1 MTVLIIACHP
11 DDMELM
17 MAGTALLLKDKGC
30 TLHCIN
36 VANGS
41 GGSTELGPIEIAAL
55 RRKESMRS
63 AGLLDAVIHESL
75 VNSLEV
81 FYTQNLIRRI
91 AGLVRD
97 VQPDIVLTQSL
108 EDYMEDHMNTARI
121 AVTGTFLRNVP
132 NYQSIPNLPAVFG
145 DVMLY
150 HATPHI
156 LTDMM
161 RQPIVPELYVNVT
174 GVMERKE
181 QMLAC
186 HASQKEWL
194 DRTQG
199 FDSYLKTMGT
209 ITETVGGMSRRFRFA
224 EGWRRHSHVGFARQD
239 CNPLADI
246 LGSSCVVDPV
256 AFGGRTVS

>member
-1 MTVLIIACHP
+1 MTALIIACHP

-30 TLHCIN
+30 TLHCMT

-41 GGSTELGPIEIAAL
+41 AGSTELGPKEIAAL
-55 RRKESMRS
+55 RREESMKS
-63 AGLLDAVIHESL
+63 AGLLGAVFHESL
-75 VNSLEV
+75 VDDLEV
-81 FYTQNLIRRI
+81 FYTSNLIRI
-91 AGLVRD
+91 ITGLVRN
-97 VQPDIVLTQSL
+97 VKPDIVLTQSL

-121 AVTGTFLRNVP
+121 AVAGTFQRGMP
-132 NYQSIPNLPAVFG
+132 NYRSIPDLPAVFG
-145 DVMLY
+145 DTMLY

-161 RQPIVPELYVNVT
+161 RKPVVPELYVDVT
-174 GVMERKE
+174 PVMERKE
-181 QMLAC
+181 KMLAC

-199 FDSYLKTMGT
+199 FDSYLATMRT
-209 ITETVGGMSRRFRFA
+209 LTETVGGLSGRFRFA
-224 EGWRRHSHVGFARQD
+224 EGWRRHAHVGFTRQD

-246 LGSSCVVDPV
+246 LGASCVGNP
-256 AFGGRTVS
+256 AWSAGQTV